1 MTDHENDH
9 EPAKPPWVKKRR
21 NERDDDT
28 PEHVTHTRS
37 GGPDDRSDRRYRWS
51 DPDELI
57 DSPEKQV
64 EIAYH
69 EGRPDWRKQ
78 WDEWH
83 SPEQMRRNRF
93 INRIWR
99 ELEKLAT
106 FDVKIRQIRSV
117 APEVYDEVWA
127 LLTIRTL
134 REIRESSEQA
144 MRRIITEMVSNNI
157 ITPQA
162 ASKASGY
169 SRTSIYNWLKE
180 VTNDES
186 EPPRQ

>member
-1 MTDHENDH
+1 MTDHENDP
-9 EPAKPPWVKKRR
+9 EPAKPPWLKKRL

-28 PEHVTHTRS
+28 SEQVTHTQS
-37 GGPDDRSDRRYRWS
+37 GGLDDRRDRRYRWD

-57 DSPEKQV
+57 DSSEKQV
-64 EIAYH
+64 EIAYY
-69 EGRPDWRKQ
+69 EGRPDWPERWQ
-78 WDEWH
+78 AAH
-83 SPEQMRRNRF
+83 SPEQIRRNQF
-93 INRIWR
+93 SNSIWH
-99 ELEKLAT
+99 ELERLAT

-127 LLTIRTL
+127 LLTVRTL

-180 VTNDES
+180 VANNES
-186 EPPRQ
+186 EPPQQ